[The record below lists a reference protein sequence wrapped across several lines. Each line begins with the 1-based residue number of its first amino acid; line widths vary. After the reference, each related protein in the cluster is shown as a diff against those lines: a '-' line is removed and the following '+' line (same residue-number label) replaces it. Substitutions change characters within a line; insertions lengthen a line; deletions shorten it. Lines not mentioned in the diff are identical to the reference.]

1 MPSRQ
6 ARHPLPASQEAA
18 LQLLG
23 TTIRQ
28 HRTQRH
34 LSQQALATVTGLDAS
49 YISEIE
55 QGRRNVTV
63 LSLLSIAKALN
74 VPLSRL
80 LAPLDISC
88 TT

>member
-28 HRTQRH
+28 HRQQRR

-49 YISEIE
+49 YIGEIE
-55 QGRRNVTV
+55 QGHRNVTV
-63 LSLLSIAKALN
+63 LSLLRIAKALDL
-74 VPLSRL
+74 PLSRL
-80 LAPLDISC
+80 LAPLDTS
-88 TT
+88 

>member
-28 HRTQRH
+28 HRQQRR

-49 YISEIE
+49 YIGEIE
-55 QGRRNVTV
+55 QGHRNVTV
-63 LSLLSIAKALN
+63 LSLLSIAKALDL
-74 VPLSRL
+74 PLSHL
-80 LAPLDISC
+80 LAPLDTS
-88 TT
+88 